1 MISNDKNTSI
11 LVAQQLPEFVR
22 DNPDYSNFTLFL
34 EAYYEWMESSNVANS
49 ISTTANS
56 SGQGVTFA
64 SKKLLDYK
72 DIDHTIDDFIAYFNN
87 DFLPNFPQDSLINR
101 DQAVKVARQLYQL
114 KGTPASY
121 KFLFKILYN
130 SDFEYFYTKDAVL
143 KPSDGIWYVAKSL
156 KLATDDIDFRNINN
170 LRLFGETSQS
180 IATVE
185 NSVLAG
191 NKTEVF
197 ISNIERLFESGEFVR
212 VVDSNNQDVLFGGQ
226 VLRAKIV
233 GQISQ
238 VNVDPNHRG
247 LLYRPGD
254 PVIVYG
260 GLSTAEGIGA
270 TAEVAN
276 TTSGSIKSIGV
287 VDGGYGYT
295 AFPQTI
301 VNIRSNGVGANAV
314 IASLNPLA
322 TKTANVT
329 FLPTVTL
336 GQAWSTHVDANH
348 YAFLIDH
355 PSSDKDTTLAD
366 GLSFLSYTTY
376 PIGSVIVTNGG
387 GGITEIPQITASSF
401 YSTDYH
407 PEPRAD
413 LSKIGIL
420 APVQVVT
427 GGTGYRANDVVTII
441 GGSGYGA
448 KANVTNVAAN
458 GAILKVTYVADTS
471 GTYPLGGMGYRES
484 DVITTSIT
492 SANNQASGATLSVPG
507 ILGSG
512 AEFSVVVDRAG
523 SVTTI
528 KIDNPGEDYVS
539 VPSVSL
545 KVQDIVVSNVSIFNL
560 PKLGDD
566 IYQGTD
572 INVSSY
578 RATVNSISLLQP
590 FNDPSKS
597 LYNLRVF
604 NYNSNPDSTQ
614 PLNIDKTVNVHL
626 DMLGAKYNDNYDKF
640 GVRNYGDGS
649 ALGSAKFLNG
659 LVVSQ
664 GQYLNSQ
671 GQLSSFN
678 VLQDENYNNYTYQ
691 ITVSKEIEKYRNVLL
706 NLLHPSGMKIIGR
719 MADTTIS
726 SFDSRIQNALY
737 SGRPFYSANGGIGA
751 TGATARMVTDFT
763 NKSNNIVKFYNTAG
777 ANIGNIIFANNTT
790 LKLSPTNGPDIA
802 ALVVSVNYDDDT
814 VTLDS
819 NTWLTF
825 ANVAT
830 VTGEANTKIL
840 NIGQLTGK
848 YDIVNNGNYSNTS
861 HPLMDIVY
869 NGDRVLVNGDIM
881 TVDYVDYV
889 SNNGIIHLT
898 TNLSANANTLLSVN
912 RTFVANSSLS
922 FNQIKLYGP
931 VGTTYIPELATENG
945 ISITTEDGRI
955 IILG

>member
-1 MISNDKNTSI
+1 MILNDKNTSL
-11 LVAQQLPEFVR
+11 LVAEQLPQFVR

-34 EAYYEWMESSNVANS
+34 EAYYEWLETSNAANS
-49 ISTTANS
+49 ISTTAHS

-64 SKKLLDYK
+64 GKNLLNYK
-72 DIDHTIDDFIAYFNN
+72 DIDNTIDDFIEYFNN
-87 DFLPNFPQDSLINR
+87 DFLPNFPKDSLINK

-156 KLATDDIDFRNINN
+156 KLSTQDVNFRNINT

-185 NSVLAG
+185 NAVLAG

-212 VVDSNNQDVLFGGQ
+212 VVDSNNQDVLFNGQ
-226 VLRAKIV
+226 PLRAKIV
-233 GQISQ
+233 GQVSQ
-238 VNVDPNHRG
+238 VNIDPNHRG

-260 GLSTAEGIGA
+260 GLATEAGVGA
-270 TAEVAN
+270 IASVAN

-287 VDGGYGYT
+287 IDGGYGYT

-301 VNIRSNGVGANAV
+301 IDIQSNGVGANAV
-314 IASLNPLA
+314 VASLNPLA

-329 FLPTVTL
+329 FLPSVSL
-336 GQAWSTHVDANH
+336 GQAWSTHVNATH

-355 PSSDKDTTLAD
+355 PSSDKDTTLAN

-387 GGITEIPQITASSF
+387 GGITEIPQITASSY

-407 PEPRAD
+407 PSPEAD
-413 LSKIGIL
+413 LSTIGIL
-420 APVQVVT
+420 APIQVVN
-427 GGTGYRANDVVTII
+427 GGHGYRANDTVTII

-458 GAILKVTYVADTS
+458 GAILKVTYVASTGS
-471 GTYPLGGMGYRES
+471 IYPLGGMGYKES
-484 DVITTSIT
+484 DILTTTIHSSNT
-492 SANNQASGATLSVPG
+492 QAGGAVLSVPG
-507 ILGSG
+507 ILGAG

-523 SVTTI
+523 SVTSI
-528 KIDNPGEDYVS
+528 RVDEPGEDYVS
-539 VPSVSL
+539 APEVSL

-560 PKLGDD
+560 PKLGDT
-566 IYQGTD
+566 IYQGANV
-572 INVSSY
+572 NVSTY
-578 RATVNSISLLQP
+578 QATVNSVSLLQP

-604 NYNSNPDSTQ
+604 NYNSNPDPTKQ
-614 PLNIDKTVNVHL
+614 LNIDKTINVHL
-626 DMLGAKYNDNYDKF
+626 DMYGAKYNSSYDKN
-640 GVRNYGDGS
+640 GVKTYGDGA
-649 ALGSAKFLNG
+649 ALATSKFLNG

-671 GQLSSFN
+671 GQLSSFS
-678 VLQDENYNNYTYQ
+678 VLQDENYNNYTYE
-691 ITVSKEIEKYRNVLL
+691 ITVAKEIEKYRSVLL

-719 MADTTIS
+719 MADTTTTQYTQ
-726 SFDSRIQNALY
+726 RLQNALY
-737 SGRPFYSANGGIGA
+737 SGRPLYSPVGGIGA
-751 TGATARMVTDFT
+751 SGATATIETNFT
-763 NKSNNIVKFYNTAG
+763 NKSNNIVKFHNLAG
-777 ANIGNIIFANNTT
+777 ANIANIIFANTTT
-790 LKLSPTNGPDIA
+790 LNLSPINGPDVS
-802 ALVVSVNYDDDT
+802 ALVVKVNYTNNT
-814 VTLDS
+814 VTLQS

-825 ANVAT
+825 GNVAT
-830 VTGEANTKIL
+830 VTGNSGSNTL
-840 NIGQLTGK
+840 NISGLTGA
-848 YDIVNNGNYSNTS
+848 YDIINNGFYSNTS
-861 HPLMDIVY
+861 YPLMDIVY
-869 NGDRVLVNGDIM
+869 NGDKVLVNNEIL
-881 TVDYVDYV
+881 TVEYVDYI
-889 SNNGIIHLT
+889 SGNGIIYLT
-898 TNLSANANTLLSVN
+898 TNLSSNANTLLSVN
-912 RTFVANSSLS
+912 RTYVANSSLA
-922 FNQIKLYGP
+922 FDEIKLYGP
-931 VGTTYIPELATENG
+931 VGTTYIPELTTESG
-945 ISITTEDGRI
+945 LSLTTEDGRI
-955 IILG
+955 ILLG